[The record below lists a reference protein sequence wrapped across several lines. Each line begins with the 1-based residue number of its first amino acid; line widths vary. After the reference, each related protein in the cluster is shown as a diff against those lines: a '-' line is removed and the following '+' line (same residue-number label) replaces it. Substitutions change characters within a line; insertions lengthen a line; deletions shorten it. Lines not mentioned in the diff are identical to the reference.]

1 MENRIK
7 RKTENYTS
15 GFKEYIKE
23 IINKELNG
31 NNIIS
36 SDVKQIL
43 LEKIY
48 NYPRLNFTSDD
59 FSKRKRLKN
68 NVPLVDRC
76 NALKAFGEQCTR
88 KRKSGCEFCGTHI
101 KGTPNG
107 IIEKNQNNKIE
118 SRKIKLQLE
127 NNNGIYSYVDIN
139 GKEYVMEDILDK

>member
-7 RKTENYTS
+7 KKAENYTS

-23 IINKELNG
+23 QINNEL
-31 NNIIS
+31 ISDIS
-36 SDVKQIL
+36 SDVKQVL
-43 LEKIY
+43 LEKIF
-48 NYPRLNFTSDD
+48 NYPRINFTSDD

-107 IIEKNQNNKIE
+107 IIEKNQNNKTE
-118 SRKIKLQLE
+118 SKKIKLQLE
-127 NNNGIYSYVDIN
+127 NNNGIYSYVDTN
-139 GKEYVMEDILDK
+139 GTEYVMEDILDK